1 MDKVTVKIDSDLEE
15 LIPGYLENRHKDI
28 QSIKDNLGS
37 EDFESIRM
45 LGHSMKG
52 SGGGYGFEYVSEV
65 GKCIEEA
72 AKVSDVDSINTQIA
86 NLKDYLSRLEV
97 VFE

>member
-72 AKVSDVDSINTQIA
+72 AKVSDVDSINAQIA
-86 NLKDYLSRLEV
+86 NLEDYLSRIEV